1 MSNLKALF
9 PLFQQHPELVYL
21 DNAATTQKPR
31 SVIDRLLHFYT
42 EENSNVRR
50 GVYHLSEQAT
60 IHFDEARQNIANYLN
75 ASAPEEIIFVRGAT
89 EAFNFAAKSWGETF
103 LKTGDE
109 ILLTAMEHHSN
120 IVPWQEVAQKT
131 GAKVQVVRLLP
142 NGELDRE
149 DFARKLSRK
158 TKILAM
164 TQASNVLG
172 TINPV
177 KELTKEAKRFGA
189 KVLIDGAQWVPH
201 GPVDVQ
207 DIGCDFYGFSAHK
220 AFGPMGIGILYGKRE
235 ILEQMPPYQTG
246 GGMVIK
252 VQPDHSTFRP
262 LPEKFEAGTQNIA
275 GAVTLSSTI
284 DFLRTV
290 DWKAH
295 HQETAQIRAYLEEEF
310 QKIAGLKYIGSA
322 KNKVGVFSISLN
334 DVHAHDLATFLGTKE
349 IATRAGNHCAQLL
362 LPYFG
367 ITQSLR
373 ASFAVYNTLEDAQKL
388 ISALRDGIRFL
399 RGFIS

>member
-9 PLFQQHPELVYL
+9 PLFQNHPELVYL
-21 DNAATTQKPR
+21 DNAASTQKPR
-31 SVIDRLLHFYT
+31 SVIDRLLRFYT

-89 EAFNFAAKSWGETF
+89 EAFNFVAQSWGGTF
-103 LKTGDE
+103 LKAGDE

-131 GAKVQVVRLLP
+131 GAKVQVVGLLP
-142 NGELDRE
+142 DGELDRE
-149 DFARKLSRK
+149 DFACKLSEK
-158 TKILAM
+158 TKILAL

-177 KELTKEAKRFGA
+177 KELVKEAKRFGA

-201 GPVDVQ
+201 GPLDVQ

-284 DFLRTV
+284 DFLRTI
-290 DWKAH
+290 DWQTH
-295 HQETAQIRAYLEEEF
+295 HQETAQIRAFLEEEF
-310 QKIAGLKYIGSA
+310 QKIAGLKYIGNA

-373 ASFAVYNTLEDAQKL
+373 ASFAVYNTLEDAQKF
-388 ISALRDGIRFL
+388 ISALRDGIQFL